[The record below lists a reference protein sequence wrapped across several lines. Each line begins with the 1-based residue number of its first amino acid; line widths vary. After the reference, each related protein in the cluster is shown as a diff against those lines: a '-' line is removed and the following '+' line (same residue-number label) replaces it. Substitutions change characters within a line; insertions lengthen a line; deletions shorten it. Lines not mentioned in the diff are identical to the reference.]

1 MCLFLIDA
9 IWGKRGKFADE
20 DKDKDVRYK
29 IVSLDDLARDN
40 HVKKL
45 MIKNSP
51 IWEDAL
57 VQKLVEHLD
66 KMPKDL
72 QTDDKK
78 AVMDGLFDKLDLG
91 ELDALIE
98 VSSGQ
103 NAKVKLEKISESLC
117 KVVLFDVKQRAE
129 DFHTLQMLTEQ
140 IVELVFRQYFKGGND
155 GIGWGDFRKYITELI
170 INKRGAAAKAA
181 PRRGWFLWMVPLQS
195 LY

>member
-1 MCLFLIDA
+1 
-9 IWGKRGKFADE
+9 
-20 DKDKDVRYK
+20 VRYK
-29 IVSLDDLARDN
+29 IASLDELARDN

-45 MIKNSP
+45 MIQNSP

-72 QTDDKK
+72 QSGDKK

-103 NAKVKLEKISESLC
+103 NAKVKLEKVSESLC
-117 KVVLFDVKQRAE
+117 KVVLFDVKQRAD

-140 IVELVFRQYFKGGND
+140 IVELVFRQYFKAANE
-155 GIGWGDFRKYITELI
+155 GIGWADFRKYVTELI
-170 INKRGAAAKAA
+170 ITKRGAAAAAA
-181 PRRGWFLWMVPLQS
+181 PRRGWFS
-195 LY
+195 